1 MGKEDTAM
9 SMFNL
14 LVEFSIRFNVDME
27 ANLLQGVDRCN
38 DSSPV
43 KIYTGA
49 SNMGFAEFISGL
61 RWTVPNLNS
70 AWDRYST

>member
-1 MGKEDTAM
+1 
-9 SMFNL
+9 MFYL

-27 ANLLQGVDRCN
+27 TNLLQGVDRYN
-38 DSSPV
+38 ASSPV

-61 RWTVPNLNS
+61 CWTVPNLNS
-70 AWDRYST
+70 AWDTYNM